1 MRALVRIA
9 WPAMIAFGAAFT
21 VVILNAG
28 GVYGWIFR
36 TAKRFGAQPVFES
49 GGKFGSIDGRVFME
63 GTLAGW
69 AGNVAYAN
77 VGWVLPVMAGMVC
90 GGVVYAV
97 CAGPLGHTRL
107 FTSRGATRCGRC
119 GYELRG
125 LRVPVCAECGTR
137 I

>member
-21 VVILNAG
+21 VVCLNSG
-28 GVYGWIFR
+28 DVYGWIFR
-36 TAKRFGAQPVFES
+36 TAKRFGAKPVFES
-49 GGKFGSIDGRVFME
+49 GAKFGSIDGRVFME

-69 AGNVAYAN
+69 AGNVAYAHA
-77 VGWVLPVMAGMVC
+77 GWVLPVLAGLVS

-97 CAGPLGHTRL
+97 CAGWLGHTRL
-107 FTSRGATRCGRC
+107 FAGRGVTRCGRC

-125 LRVPVCAECGTR
+125 LREPVCAECGTS